1 VLELNLPADADSA
14 RVLDRLDYLCRTID
28 PADLAEGESV
38 DPRLQLL
45 PSLGH
50 ADPEGVAA
58 LLGGLPPVG
67 LVLGAVRSYRGPDG
81 DTLAVPVESDG
92 LFRIHKHLARHLP
105 GSAEGDYDPRIV
117 LCKVRRGRGA
127 AYDGDDALEGA
138 ALTVSEAT
146 LPGPGGP
153 RTVRLD
159 GPDPAAARVA
169 KKYTPPRPQAPAPVA
184 RPAPAPVAAKA
195 ANGLTFE
202 SSVLARTPARE
213 PVTLQ
218 AAWKS
223 LTPVARDDLRRLRDR
238 GTDGAMRKAFRLVGQ
253 AARDGESRGLLLD
266 WLAKKWLHSPTQRSQ
281 NRYVLDSDPQKVRYF
296 KTPPKGAQGPGQ
308 GDQPGGGKQDAQQE
322 APAAPAQ
329 QQGQEEQPAPQQEK
343 PAAKPAKAPAKGKT
357 PRTDPAQAQ
366 QELGAMLA
374 DPSTADAGRAR
385 DILLGLTVA
394 QARQV
399 AEKLGVDLTGAR
411 SGGKADVAQKLASRL
426 ASKALEGSLASHEGS
441 VINLDDYAPPR
452 EAQPAPAQAA
462 PQQAPEPAPEPA
474 EGQDEDGQE
483 EDPGAFDRATS
494 AAHHAPAARSDES
507 APDPKEAATA
517 ERLAVRAALESP
529 VVEVADLR
537 AKMPPSMRGKAF
549 DEMILRLADEG
560 KLIVAQD
567 ANPQQF
573 SDEEK
578 KQFIWDGA
586 SMITMFMPADDLKDP
601 GDGAPGEGQAPQA
614 APAPQRAAPETQA
627 TAPEADAGE
636 PDAEAVAEGER
647 GVHEALTSSPVAD
660 LSKLRA
666 KMPPSMRGQAFND
679 MIIRMID
686 EGKLIPAQDVNI
698 SQFTPE
704 EQRQFVKDGPSMFT
718 TVMATDEFIPP
729 PPRPDRAPAPAP
741 QQAAPQQQ
749 QAPAQQ
755 AAPASATSPARAP
768 QKAPAPRR
776 AARPGSGDP
785 LGGRAPA
792 TRKPSSQRN
801 VDASGGDAT
810 YDPAEMGDDGEV
822 AAEFLAGERARANG
836 GEAGKQMDLRQG
848 ARIAD
853 APGSANIDRIRQ
865 SASTLRD
872 ITGGKVGRDGAAKFL
887 AEVERSNDKGG
898 LLTAAKSAGVKANQS
913 MSLPALKRAIQS
925 HVAASLAEHHPPER
939 PARRSPGEWRR
950 LAAARQQALGNID
963 PARRR
968 ALDVADE
975 GDEPAP
981 RPAPAPSRAPSRE
994 DRVAALERRERE
1006 REAGQPRAKR
1016 RGATKE

>member
-1 VLELNLPADADSA
+1 MLELNLPADADSA
-14 RVLDRLDYLCRTID
+14 RVLDRLDWLCRNID

-92 LFRIHKHLARHLP
+92 LFKIHKHLARHLP

-169 KKYTPPRPQAPAPVA
+169 KKRTPPRPQAPAPVA
-184 RPAPAPVAAKA
+184 RPTPPAVA
-195 ANGLTFE
+195 
-202 SSVLARTPARE
+202 ARTPARE

-223 LTPVARDDLRRLRDR
+223 LSPVARDDLRRLRRR
-238 GTDGAMRKAFRLVGQ
+238 GTDGAMRKAFRVVRYSST
-253 AARDGESRGLLLD
+253 APEARGLLLD
-266 WLAKKWLHSPTQRSQ
+266 WLAKGWDPRGKAPDGRRTIYVGNGPDKGKRRVQISPPGSR
-281 NRYVLDSDPQKVRYF
+281 
-296 KTPPKGAQGPGQ
+296 GQ
-308 GDQPGGGKQDAQQE
+308 GKAGAEAPEKQQAEDDQPAQR
-322 APAAPAQ
+322 APAQ
-329 QQGQEEQPAPQQEK
+329 AQQQEQAEKQQKPQQEK
-343 PAAKPAKAPAKGKT
+343 PDAKPEKAPAKGKT

-399 AEKLGVDLTGAR
+399 AEKLDVNIAGTA
-411 SGGKADVAQKLASRL
+411 SGRKADVVDKLASRL
-426 ASKALEGSLASHEGS
+426 ASKALEGSLAAHEGS

-462 PQQAPEPAPEPA
+462 PQRAPEPAPEPA

-601 GDGAPGEGQAPQA
+601 GDGAPGEGPAPQA
-614 APAPQRAAPETQA
+614 APAPQRAAPEAQSR
-627 TAPEADAGE
+627 APEGDAGE

-718 TVMATDEFIPP
+718 TVMATDEFVPP
-729 PPRPDRAPAPAP
+729 PPRPSRAPAPAP

-755 AAPASATSPARAP
+755 AAPAPAPARAP
-768 QKAPAPRR
+768 QKAPATRR
-776 AARPGSGDP
+776 ASGDP

-810 YDPAEMGDDGEV
+810 YDPTEGGDDGEV

-872 ITGGKVGRDGAAKFL
+872 ITGGKVGRDGAARFL

-925 HVAASLAEHHPPER
+925 HVASSLAEHHPPER

-950 LAAARQQALGNID
+950 LAAARQQALGSID

-981 RPAPAPSRAPSRE
+981 RPAPAPARVPSRE

-1006 REAGQPRAKR
+1006 REAGQPKAKR

>member
-1 VLELNLPADADSA
+1 MLELNLPADADSA
-14 RVLDRLDYLCRTID
+14 RVLDRLDWLCRNID

-92 LFRIHKHLARHLP
+92 LFKIHKHLARHLP

-169 KKYTPPRPQAPAPVA
+169 KKRTPPWPQAPAPEA
-184 RPAPAPVAAKA
+184 
-195 ANGLTFE
+195 
-202 SSVLARTPARE
+202 
-213 PVTLQ
+213 
-218 AAWKS
+218 
-223 LTPVARDDLRRLRDR
+223 
-238 GTDGAMRKAFRLVGQ
+238 
-253 AARDGESRGLLLD
+253 RGLLLD
-266 WLAKKWLHSPTQRSQ
+266 WLAKGWDPRGKAPDGRRTIYVGNGPDKGKRRVQISPPGSR
-281 NRYVLDSDPQKVRYF
+281 
-296 KTPPKGAQGPGQ
+296 GQ
-308 GDQPGGGKQDAQQE
+308 GKAGAEAPEKQQAEDDQPAQR
-322 APAAPAQ
+322 APAQ
-329 QQGQEEQPAPQQEK
+329 AQQQEQAEKQQKPQQEK
-343 PAAKPAKAPAKGKT
+343 PDAKPEKAPAKGKT

-399 AEKLGVDLTGAR
+399 AEKLDVNIAGTA
-411 SGGKADVAQKLASRL
+411 SGRKADVVDKLASRL
-426 ASKALEGSLASHEGS
+426 ASKALEGSLASHEGA
-441 VINLDDYAPPR
+441 LDLGDQPTEQ
-452 EAQPAPAQAA
+452 EAPAPAPA
-462 PQQAPEPAPEPA
+462 PAPEPEPAPEPA
-474 EGQDEDGQE
+474 PQE
-483 EDPGAFDRATS
+483 KQQAGDPAGGE
-494 AAHHAPAARSDES
+494 AAR
-507 APDPKEAATA
+507 A
-517 ERLAVRAALESP
+517 ERDAVRAALASP
-529 VVEVADLR
+529 VVQVDQLR
-537 AKMPPSMRGKAF
+537 AKMPPSMQGKAF

-560 KLIVAQD
+560 KLVLSQD
-567 ANPQQF
+567 SNPHQF
-573 SDEEK
+573 SEERRGK
-578 KQFIWDGA
+578 FIQDGD
-586 SMITMFMPADDLKDP
+586 SMITMIMAGDGLEDP
-601 GDGAPGEGQAPQA
+601 G
-614 APAPQRAAPETQA
+614 PE
-627 TAPEADAGE
+627 
-636 PDAEAVAEGER
+636 
-647 GVHEALTSSPVAD
+647 
-660 LSKLRA
+660 
-666 KMPPSMRGQAFND
+666 
-679 MIIRMID
+679 
-686 EGKLIPAQDVNI
+686 
-698 SQFTPE
+698 
-704 EQRQFVKDGPSMFT
+704 RQ
-718 TVMATDEFIPP
+718 E
-729 PPRPDRAPAPAP
+729 APAP
-741 QQAAPQQQ
+741 QQAPAQAPPPAAAQRQAPPPAPAPAAPAPQQARKPKAPPPPPPEDDFDDEAGFDLGDPGAGADDAGPAPEEGGGGADFDDLLGRSVEAGDGASARGLVDGSTAGYLRGAMDLHRAGRLKEKPFSELAYLASNKISRSNFPDDDSWQAAQSAAAEMLDSYSPEEAREALGGKLPPNVFQDRHGEPPYITPAAAKAMPAYADFLSRKLGIRPKGEAPAPQ
-749 QAPAQQ
+749 QAPQPQQ
-755 AAPASATSPARAP
+755 AAPAPAPARAP
-768 QKAPAPRR
+768 QKAPATRR
-776 AARPGSGDP
+776 ASGDP

-872 ITGGKVGRDGAAKFL
+872 ITGGKVGRDGAARFL

-925 HVAASLAEHHPPER
+925 HVASSLAEHHPPER

-981 RPAPAPSRAPSRE
+981 RPAPAPARVPSRE

-1006 REAGQPRAKR
+1006 REAGQPKAKR